1 MWRQFINHCAKTN
14 EILYSKISL
23 TYLQVLFESLVVYE
37 TTKYGD
43 GAKFVGYVGTN
54 IEPHCV

>member
-1 MWRQFINHCAKTN
+1 MNHCAKTN

-23 TYLQVLFESLVVYE
+23 TCLQVLFESLVVYE